1 MSIPEIAFHLRG
13 VLIAP
18 LFIFAILCFSYET
31 ENDWPIW
38 SAGVLIFL
46 LGFLLRIWAQQ
57 HLHYRL
63 MVRKHLTTTGPYCFV
78 RNPIYLG
85 NILLCLGCVV
95 VSELV
100 WLVPIAF
107 FYCFG
112 IYSLVV
118 RYEEGH
124 LSEKYGEPYRQFI
137 LEVPRWFPRTI
148 RFKNL
153 GLTNKYFRASVISE
167 IQCLFLLLPFILKE
181 VISSFIEHS

>member
-1 MSIPEIAFHLRG
+1 MSIPRIAYRLRG

-18 LFIFAILCFSYET
+18 PYIFALLCFSYET
-31 ENDWPIW
+31 ENDWVIWPI
-38 SAGVLIFL
+38 GVSIFL

-63 MVRKHLTTTGPYCFV
+63 HVRKHFTKTGPYFFV

-95 VSELV
+95 VSELL
-100 WLVPIAF
+100 WFVPIAF

-124 LSEKYGEPYRQFI
+124 LSEKYGEPYRQFM
-137 LEVPRWFPRTI
+137 LEVPRWFPKGI
-148 RFKNL
+148 CLKYL
-153 GLTNKYFRASVISE
+153 GLINEYFNQSIVSE
-167 IQCLFLLLPFILKE
+167 IQCVFLLLPYFLKE
-181 VISSFIEHS
+181 LMAP